1 MIRTLLQ
8 RAMLN
13 EDRGNSARISLLTVM
28 VGQSVC
34 DTAVVIL
41 LLTDNGWSV
50 GRSVC
55 SMVAVIIVKCVDNGW
70 LVSI

>member
-28 VGQSVC
+28 VGRSVC
-34 DTAVVIL
+34 DTVVVIL
-41 LLTDNGWSV
+41 LLTDNAWSV
-50 GRSVC
+50 GRSVGRY
-55 SMVAVIIVKCVDNGW
+55 VIW
-70 LVSI
+70 RRLSL